1 MAHIARWQ
9 LVAEQKYKYLR
20 ERYEEM
26 VSAANSNLDKKSLK
40 MARGQ
45 MTIYAGI
52 YNRYYAQYKK
62 GVEKFEKYALRSL
75 CFKDTIYARLLRTM
89 EDQSEDGKAVMS
101 HKEYVNHKIAFY
113 KNLYNELPKRYFK

>member
-20 ERYEEM
+20 EGYEAL
-26 VSAANSNLDKKSLK
+26 VSAAIPNLEKTSLK
-40 MARGQ
+40 VAKAQ

-52 YNRYYAQYKK
+52 YNRDYAQYKK
-62 GVEKFEKYALRSL
+62 GVDKFEKYALRSMNL
-75 CFKDTIYARLLRTM
+75 KGTVACRTM
-89 EDQSEDGKAVMS
+89 EDVTEVAKAAMSE
-101 HKEYVNHKIAFY
+101 KEWIDHKIAFY